1 MAARKKLDPPL
12 QPIIIDE
19 RRVQRFQANEI
30 VRYLLE
36 RAPVDMNDLAVMP
49 FAIEDREQFA
59 QLIGYSVSGIG
70 ELSYMRPKTMRRIDK
85 AAGLG

>member
-1 MAARKKLDPPL
+1 MATRKKLDPPL

-19 RRVQRFQANEI
+19 RGVQRFQANEI
-30 VRYLLE
+30 VQYVLSHGSVNL
-36 RAPVDMNDLAVMP
+36 NDLAILP